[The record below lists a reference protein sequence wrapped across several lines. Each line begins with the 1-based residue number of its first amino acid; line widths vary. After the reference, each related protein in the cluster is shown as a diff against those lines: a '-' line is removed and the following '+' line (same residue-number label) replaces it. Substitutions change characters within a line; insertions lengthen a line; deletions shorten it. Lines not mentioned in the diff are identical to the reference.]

1 MSTRGSLLKQ
11 EAVEHPLIYGD
22 FGGRV
27 RKGIDYVRHYMP
39 DMRCTLESGD
49 LIMVTDQNGGVT
61 FYIVDPRT
69 KPIYMPKRNVMMATK
84 WGSAMPVLAGNV
96 TPTAAQ
102 FELTETGM
110 AYGELGLWKVYA
122 DSGGFQ
128 FTIDQ
133 PSFSNPIFTD
143 GTRSIWMDYEN
154 TGSHAK
160 KKDWGRVP
168 EVATFEQE
176 TPIFINAI
184 PTNMNQTSFFGSIA
198 YEGYRY
204 KLIKTLVPDAS
215 DEPRVVLTVQLGSL
229 K

>member
-1 MSTRGSLLKQ
+1 MSARGSLLKQ
-11 EAVEHPLIYGD
+11 EPVEHPLVYGD
-22 FGGRV
+22 LGGRI
-27 RKGIDYVRHYMP
+27 RKPIDYVRHYMP

-84 WGSAMPVLAGNV
+84 WASPMPVLAGNV
-96 TPTAAQ
+96 VPTAAQ
-102 FELTETGM
+102 FELNEMNMG
-110 AYGELGLWKVYA
+110 YGEIAIWKIYA
-122 DSGGFQ
+122 DTGGFQ
-128 FTIDQ
+128 FTVDQ
-133 PSFSNPIFTD
+133 PSFSNPVFTD

-154 TGSHAK
+154 TGANAHNG
-160 KKDWGRVP
+160 DWSRVP
-168 EVATFEQE
+168 EIATFEQE

-184 PTNMNQTSFFGSIA
+184 PSNMNQTSFFASIA

-215 DEPRVVLTVQLGSL
+215 DEPRVVLTVQLGAL